1 MAAPPPGIEHKED
14 PTLIKTIDKTTVIEQ
29 GFDCDRLVI
38 AEGAELQAPEGKFL
52 TLTVNGA
59 GIPIEAGTYVGDIKL
74 SVSKLHHMPAH
85 GLHTMSGRTEELH
98 TAIVVHNNELVEEE
112 CTPAIVQ
119 GGHVC
124 GHKAENL
131 YIASAEDDFNGIL
144 VTGTSEYT
152 INNAKIDFDGKGA
165 NDFMGVGAG
174 IAAMDNARVTINDSQ
189 ITMAG
194 RTRCAIHVAGDSIV
208 EVNNCRISNHS
219 FDPDAWMGD
228 FSWGVGFDG
237 SNRLVQLCD
246 NGTAIYNN
254 CDLTTNGWGVL
265 SIDGCDDC
273 VRYFIKDCRLSLSG
287 PRTQGY
293 GAFCIGDRNTV
304 EFDHCKVDVNGYPL
318 IVRGFLGRA
327 HATVK
332 NGTLL
337 TGTHYGVFIIGDVN
351 TPTIVEDSSIITGR
365 SSFLVKASAA
375 DIHVERS
382 VLKPANGTICQLMDN
397 DEVNM
402 WITAIPVKDTPDSYI
417 EGRDLAAIDPAN
429 DVRMTFTDMDLCG
442 NFFNSTT
449 NNHAEQGCTL
459 GMPTRVPFGGMFMNM
474 APPFDLATATPDMVI
489 NDYDARGPKNLEINL
504 KNCRYEG
511 VASSAVQKHRDDLT
525 EITELTRI
533 ELSNVTQTAAPTVN
547 NGVVVNIDRDSTW
560 IVTGTSYLTKLT
572 FEPGAL
578 LKAPAGQSVYI
589 TVDGNE
595 VEYPECGGEG
605 GEFVGKIVLKL
616 GEKKKLPP
624 RMPH

>member
-1 MAAPPPGIEHKED
+1 MFVCEQSIAKGGS
-14 PTLIKTIDKTTVIEQ
+14 TLIKTIEQSTVISQ
-29 GFDCDRLVI
+29 PFACDRLVI
-38 AEGAELQAPEGKFL
+38 ADGAELTAPEGKFL
-52 TLTVNGA
+52 TLTVNGM
-59 GIPIEAGTYVGDIKL
+59 GLPIEPGTYVGDIKV

-85 GLHTMSGRTEELH
+85 GLHTMSGRTEQLH
-98 TAIVVHNNELVEEE
+98 TAVVVHNNTLVEDE

-119 GGHVC
+119 GGSVSAA
-124 GHKAENL
+124 KAENI
-131 YIASAEDDFNGIL
+131 YIASAEESFNGIL
-144 VTGTSEYT
+144 VTGNSEYT
-152 INNAKIDFDGKGA
+152 VQNAKIDFDGPGA

-174 IAAMDNARVTINDSQ
+174 IAAMDNARVTINDSE

-208 EVNNCRISNHS
+208 EVNNCRIINHS
-219 FDPDAWMGD
+219 FDPDCWMGD

-254 CDLTTNGWGVL
+254 CDLITNGWGVL

-304 EFDHCKVDVNGYPL
+304 VFDHCKVAVNGYPL

-332 NGTLL
+332 NGSELS
-337 TGTHYGVFIIGDVN
+337 GTHYGVFIIGDIN
-351 TPTIVEDSSIITGR
+351 TPTNISDSSIVTGR
-365 SSFLVKASAA
+365 STFLIKASAA
-375 DIHVERS
+375 NVNVERS

-402 WITAIPVKDTPDSYI
+402 WITAIPVKDTPDTYI
-417 EGRDLAAIDPAN
+417 EGRDLTAIDPNN
-429 DVRMTFTDMDLCG
+429 DVRLTFTDMDLQG
-442 NFFNSTT
+442 NLYNSTT

-459 GMPTRVPFGGMFMNM
+459 GMPERVPFGGMFMNM

-489 NDYDARGPKNLEINL
+489 HDYDARGPKNLEVTL
-504 KNCRYEG
+504 HNCRFEG
-511 VASSAVQKHRDDLT
+511 IASSAVQKHRDDLE
-525 EITELTRI
+525 EITEYTRL

-547 NGVVVNIDRDSTW
+547 NGVIVHLDKDSTW

-572 FEPGAL
+572 FEPGAI

-589 TVDGNE
+589 TVDGE
-595 VEYPECGGEG
+595 DVEFPECGGDG

-616 GEKKKLPP
+616 GEKKPLPP